1 MSAPATPDPLNFN
14 TLRQHVPLSAPQG
27 DGTSQD
33 SHANPDLDAYNPAA
47 PPSFSPIQDTQLDA
61 EPVRPPTPYH
71 EIEVEDA
78 LSQQVTYEHP
88 PKTISFDTNDS
99 KVESAEHV
107 THWIDEANERADMNV
122 DDMYEEHMAH
132 QANVSA
138 DYEHSVALAVD
149 LAAAV
154 ARTERARNN
163 KAAAVRRLATKRA
176 ARNKALAVERR
187 RVCAVKR
194 RVAANKAAALER
206 RRQRLGNGPS
216 PLPGAQPEAED
227 PFAVTEWDFLAVSLA
242 M

>member
-27 DGTSQD
+27 DGTPQD

-88 PKTISFDTNDS
+88 PKTIRFDTNDS

-107 THWIDEANERADMNV
+107 TYWFDEADKRADME
-122 DDMYEEHMAH
+122 DDDEYEEHMAY
-132 QANVSA
+132 QADVA
-138 DYEHSVALAVD
+138 AEYERSVA

-187 RVCAVKR
+187 RVLTVKR

>member
-14 TLRQHVPLSAPQG
+14 TLRQHVPLSA
-27 DGTSQD
+27 SQD
-33 SHANPDLDAYNPAA
+33 NSTPQDCHASPDLEAHNPAA
-47 PPSFSPIQDTQLDA
+47 RPSFSPMQDTQIDA
-61 EPVRPPTPYH
+61 EPVRPQTPYR
-71 EIEVEDA
+71 EVEVEDA

-88 PKTISFDTNDS
+88 PKTIRFASIDTQ
-99 KVESAEHV
+99 KESAEHV
-107 THWIDEANERADMNV
+107 TYWFDEADKRADMES

-132 QANVSA
+132 LA
-138 DYEHSVALAVD
+138 DVAAEYERSVALAVE
-149 LAAAV
+149 V
-154 ARTERARNN
+154 ARSERARNN

-187 RVCAVKR
+187 RVLTVKR

>member
-14 TLRQHVPLSAPQG
+14 TLRQHVPLSA
-27 DGTSQD
+27 SQD
-33 SHANPDLDAYNPAA
+33 NSTPQDCHASPDLEAHNPAA
-47 PPSFSPIQDTQLDA
+47 RPSFSPMQDTQIDA
-61 EPVRPPTPYH
+61 EPVRPQTPYR
-71 EIEVEDA
+71 EVEVEDA

-88 PKTISFDTNDS
+88 PKTIRFASIDTQ
-99 KVESAEHV
+99 KESAEHV
-107 THWIDEANERADMNV
+107 TYWFDEADKRADME
-122 DDMYEEHMAH
+122 DDDEYEEHMAY
-132 QANVSA
+132 QADVA
-138 DYEHSVALAVD
+138 AEYERSVALAVE
-149 LAAAV
+149 V
-154 ARTERARNN
+154 ARSERARNN

-187 RVCAVKR
+187 RVLTVKR

>member
-27 DGTSQD
+27 DGTPQD
-33 SHANPDLDAYNPAA
+33 SHANPDLDAYDPAA

-61 EPVRPPTPYH
+61 EPVRPPTPHH
-71 EIEVEDA
+71 EVEVEDA

-88 PKTISFDTNDS
+88 PKTIRFDTNDS

-107 THWIDEANERADMNV
+107 TYWIDEANERADMNV

-132 QANVSA
+132 QADVSA
-138 DYEHSVALAVD
+138 DYERSVALAVD

-154 ARTERARNN
+154 ARTERSRNN

-187 RVCAVKR
+187 RVWAVKR

-206 RRQRLGNGPS
+206 RRRRLGNGPS
-216 PLPGAQPEAED
+216 PLPGAQPED